1 MVAITRYYGPGLVL
15 GLYVARLLAEVLR
28 GAWGVAGPPALA
40 ILGAA
45 GGLALGGWTAKR
57 RLDLISAW
65 VLLLY
70 VLWPRLDPTVAL
82 GVGFIAAIAMVASSQ
97 WPVGARRAVPVRLA
111 TDYWPLIAGVMAFFI
126 YVSTLAPDVLPA
138 DSGEFQLA
146 APLLGVPHPP
156 GYPLYMLLG
165 KLFTLI
171 PIGNLAYRLNL
182 LSAVT
187 GALTLALV
195 GATVHHIILTAGF
208 ETRPTAA
215 VWGGLAAALALGAAT
230 TFWAQ
235 STTANIRSLTGL
247 FTALCLYALV
257 TRRLKLFALSLG
269 FGLTHHASL
278 AFFGLFFVLYLLLVE
293 RDLWRQPRH
302 WLQLIGLALLPA
314 VVLLY
319 LPVRGTQGAP
329 LAPPDLATWRGF
341 WAHVLARGF
350 AGDMFAFARPDLLA
364 GRLPLLGDILTF
376 EFNSGL
382 LLAMALGTALLLWR
396 DRRLFLLLIGGTALH
411 SFVAI
416 TYRAPQ
422 TVEYMLPAYVALAV
436 LVGVAA
442 GWLMQRGVALR
453 ALGAAILLAGLM
465 LGGRNW
471 PSYRW
476 LTVRDTRDYTQT
488 LLEQSPPAAIIL
500 SNWHWATPLWY
511 LQQIEGQ
518 RRDVEVR
525 YVFPEGAEPIAQTW
539 ARHLDEAV
547 ATGRPV
553 IVTQFYAAEFG
564 AKPYHFEPLGEAFLV
579 RQEPRFDV
587 PADLTRLN
595 LDFEDK
601 IRLLGYRLG
610 SGNLA
615 EGRVVAKAG
624 GQIALMLA
632 WQPLVPLD
640 RDYSFFVHL
649 VGPPG
654 PPLAQSDRTEPSTRY
669 RPGEVVLERYVI
681 SLPRALAS
689 SDGRLA
695 AGFQSG
701 SYRLVTGVYTSRPG
715 GGTQRLTL
723 ADGRDTIEL
732 ASVSMEPSPWPPV
745 TQHPMVVPFGN
756 GSTLI
761 GVDYD
766 TGRPGA
772 PRTYLHW
779 IDRASGG
786 VYTTLADDT
795 GVFLRD
801 GLSLS
806 EPWVG
811 PWGIPSN
818 EAFRLPPPLPGERY
832 VPLGS
837 DLVLTGFSNRSGDM
851 VRPGGIVDIVAQFRA
866 AQPLLRDRVV
876 SVSLIGPGGV
886 WRAQDDSVPA
896 LGAIPTLKWV
906 WDSAVTDPHRLH
918 IPADAT
924 PGPAT
929 GQLIVYDAFTQAPLA
944 LLDPRL
950 AQLSPAVV
958 LGTWEVGR

>member
-1 MVAITRYYGPGLVL
+1 
-15 GLYVARLLAEVLR
+15 
-28 GAWGVAGPPALA
+28 
-40 ILGAA
+40 
-45 GGLALGGWTAKR
+45 
-57 RLDLISAW
+57 
-65 VLLLY
+65 
-70 VLWPRLDPTVAL
+70 
-82 GVGFIAAIAMVASSQ
+82 
-97 WPVGARRAVPVRLA
+97 
-111 TDYWPLIAGVMAFFI
+111 
-126 YVSTLAPDVLPA
+126 
-138 DSGEFQLA
+138 
-146 APLLGVPHPP
+146 
-156 GYPLYMLLG
+156 
-165 KLFTLI
+165 
-171 PIGNLAYRLNL
+171 
-182 LSAVT
+182 
-187 GALTLALV
+187 
-195 GATVHHIILTAGF
+195 
-208 ETRPTAA
+208 
-215 VWGGLAAALALGAAT
+215 
-230 TFWAQ
+230 
-235 STTANIRSLTGL
+235 L

-257 TRRLKLFALSLG
+257 ARRLKLFALSLG

-278 AFFGLFFVLYLLLVE
+278 AFFGLFFVLYLLLAE
-293 RDLWRQPRH
+293 RDLWRQPRR

-314 VVLLY
+314 VVVLY
-319 LPVRGTQGAP
+319 LPVRGAQGAA
-329 LAPPDLATWRGF
+329 LAPPDLATWHGF

-364 GRLPLLGDILTF
+364 DRLPLLGDILTF

-382 LLAMALGTALLLWR
+382 LLAMALGAALLLWR

-411 SFVAI
+411 SFVTI

-442 GWLMQRGVALR
+442 GWLMHPAWNRAQSPVLGSPVVEKGVK
-453 ALGAAILLAGLM
+453 ALGAAILLAGLL
-465 LGGRNW
+465 LGVRNW

-476 LTVRDTRDYTQT
+476 LSTVRDTRDYTQT
-488 LLEQSPPAAIIL
+488 LLEQSPPDAIIL

-564 AKPYHFEPLGEAFLV
+564 AKPYRFEPLGEAFLV

-587 PADLTRLN
+587 PTDLTRLD
-595 LDFEDK
+595 LDFEGK

-615 EGRVVAKAG
+615 EGRVVAEAG
-624 GQIALMLA
+624 GQVALTLV
-632 WQPLVPLD
+632 WQPLVQLD

-654 PPLAQSDRTEPSTRY
+654 PPLAQSDRTEPAARY

-689 SDGRLA
+689 SDGRPV
-695 AGFQSG
+695 AGFQPG

-715 GGTQRLTL
+715 GGTQRLAL

-732 ASVSMEPSPWPPV
+732 TSVSMGPSPWPPV
-745 TQHPMVVPFGN
+745 TQRPMVVPFGRE
-756 GSTLI
+756 GTLI

-786 VYTTLADDT
+786 AYTTLADDT
-795 GVFLRD
+795 SAFLKD
-801 GLSLS
+801 GIHLS
-806 EPWVG
+806 ERWVG
-811 PWGIPSN
+811 PWGIPST
-818 EAFRLPPPLPGERY
+818 APFRLPPPLSGERY

-837 DLVLTGFSNRSGDM
+837 DLVLTGFSSRSGDTA
-851 VRPGGIVDIVAQFRA
+851 RPDGVADIVAQFQA
-866 AQPLLRDRVV
+866 ARPLLRDRVV

-906 WDSAVTDPHRLH
+906 WGSAVADPHRLH
-918 IPADAT
+918 IPADAA

-950 AQLSPAVV
+950 AQLGPAVV